1 MDRPRLTGI
10 ALVVVSAI
18 AFGSGGL
25 FAKPVYAAGV
35 DWLTLMAW
43 RFAIAGGLAWLVLL
57 ARPGARRALRHC
69 PAHGPRHD
77 RLARAVRR

>member
-1 MDRPRLTGI
+1 MDRTRAAGI

-25 FAKPVYAAGV
+25 FAKPVYATGV

-43 RFAIAGGLAWLVLL
+43 RFAIGGAMAWLVLL
-57 ARPGARRALRHC
+57 ARPSAPHARRPSSGR
-69 PAHGPRHD
+69 PSR
-77 RLARAVRR
+77 RASTATIGG